1 MIHNFIGAIIEA
13 WEEVKI
19 NRARVILSL
28 IGVGAAVWAMATVIA
43 LGTILNEAQQR
54 VIAHWNGQ
62 PGTITVIANVRAEN
76 GASGVDPFAASVNPE
91 QGSIHFEEFRQS
103 VLQTVEKLGI
113 TIWTT
118 KLEFSIP
125 FLDAPDFDPCPPQY
139 GGSCP
144 AEHPSAIAVDPSY
157 FSLHAHKLVEGRF
170 MDTHDG
176 QLQMN
181 PVVVNESTWAAM
193 GSPALA
199 TYPRLWLDANH
210 NRSVTVVGVIKNTN
224 VFEGAMLYVPAQAL
238 PYVFPDTA
246 QSQLPSFLFLPPSGE
261 EEQAKIVAQSV
272 LGSFLGEG
280 YEVMAYWD
288 EGYAQQSQ
296 QQGNLMQAI
305 VAGIGGIVILLGALG
320 LLTMSIVTVK
330 NRVREIGIRRAVGAS
345 ARRVF
350 FAVFLESVV
359 ATTAAGFVGVA
370 LSVITIRIL
379 PTLNVSGF
387 LLAEFSDIAATV
399 AYPMS
404 AALIGVGI
412 SATVGALCGIIP
424 ATIAVKMRPIDAIRF

>member
-210 NRSVTVVGVIKNTN
+210 NRSVTVVGVIKILTSSK
-224 VFEGAMLYVPAQAL
+224 VPCSTFQPKPYLMYSRTRRSHSFHHFSFCRQAEKKNKL
-238 PYVFPDTA
+238 R
-246 QSQLPSFLFLPPSGE
+246 SLRNPSL
-261 EEQAKIVAQSV
+261 
-272 LGSFLGEG
+272 
-280 YEVMAYWD
+280 
-288 EGYAQQSQ
+288 
-296 QQGNLMQAI
+296 
-305 VAGIGGIVILLGALG
+305 
-320 LLTMSIVTVK
+320 
-330 NRVREIGIRRAVGAS
+330 
-345 ARRVF
+345 
-350 FAVFLESVV
+350 
-359 ATTAAGFVGVA
+359 
-370 LSVITIRIL
+370 IL
-379 PTLNVSGF
+379 P
-387 LLAEFSDIAATV
+387 
-399 AYPMS
+399 
-404 AALIGVGI
+404 
-412 SATVGALCGIIP
+412 
-424 ATIAVKMRPIDAIRF
+424 R